1 MAGIDANMNRKLAQQ
16 VVELYNTAE
25 TTIFEKLTNRLETGV
40 DTDGWERKKLRE
52 VQQMRDDVKEQISI
66 LDLKMPKEVNATVEK
81 AYTAGMSGIDKEL
94 INQGLAETKEG
105 QLYFTKVISEKAK
118 PGNVGIAFGKID
130 QRKVEAIAKAL
141 QDQLK
146 LTHPQVLRYSD
157 DIYKQIIVDAVIQ
170 EATGTVTMRQ
180 AVQYSLTKFA
190 IKGVSGFVDKAGRN
204 WKLSAYS
211 EMACRTGYVQANLA
225 GTQDRMDD
233 LGIDLV
239 IVSMHNGASPLCLP
253 WEGKILKQN
262 E

>member
-1 MAGIDANMNRKLAQQ
+1 MAGIDADMNKILATQ
-16 VVELYNTAE
+16 VVDLYNNAE
-25 TTIFEKLTNRLETGV
+25 TDLLEKIANRLKAGV
-40 DTDGWERKKLRE
+40 DAPGWEIAKLRQI
-52 VQQMRDDVKEQISI
+52 QQMRDDVQKQVNILNKE
-66 LDLKMPKEVNATVEK
+66 MPTAVNSTVKK
-81 AYTAGMSGIDKEL
+81 AYKAGLDGVDKDL
-94 INQGLAETKEG
+94 IKQGLAYEKNG
-105 QLYFTKVISEKAK
+105 QMFFTEALGAK
-118 PGNVGIAFGKID
+118 PGGVGIAFGTID

-157 DIYKQIIVDAVIQ
+157 DVYRSTIVNAVMQ
-170 EATGTVTMRQ
+170 EATGTLTMRQ
-180 AVQYSLTKFA
+180 AVQFSLTKFA

-204 WKLSAYS
+204 WTLGAYS

-239 IVSMHNGASPLCLP
+239 IVSVHSAPSPLCLP
-253 WEGKILKQN
+253 WEGKVLRQN